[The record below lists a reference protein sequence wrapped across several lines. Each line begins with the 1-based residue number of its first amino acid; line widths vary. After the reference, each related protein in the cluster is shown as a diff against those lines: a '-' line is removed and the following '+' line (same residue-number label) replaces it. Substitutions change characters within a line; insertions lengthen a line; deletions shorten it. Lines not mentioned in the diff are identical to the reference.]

1 MTPAS
6 EIKRAIRPSEEEP
19 VSRSVA
25 TVVAD
30 HREARAAQSEEKQA
44 ELSQLEQLLHDAAP
58 EDRLDVLWTNAAVL
72 LPLYDEH
79 KMTAEAVMA
88 LVRDVA
94 DRFDLWGSHRS
105 NEPAIEKIT
114 RGLAKLMSA
123 EVTPI
128 NETLTEEPLMAADAP
143 HPDMDVWQQCEVAH
157 AEHDMIDEPPP
168 EATTNE
174 LEVPRLGLVRAA
186 DLAGKEAPPRRSV
199 VEHLV
204 PDRNVTLGFGDG
216 AVGKS
221 LIALHMAAC
230 VSLDRPWLGLRT
242 QRGPALYLTAEDELD
257 EVHRRLACICAY
269 EGVEISDL
277 GALHILP
284 LAGQDALLAVRDG
297 ERGGMKPTR
306 LFERLKMELA
316 IVRPKLTIID
326 TLADVFGGDEL
337 QRVQARSFVGLVRS
351 LSLEFDMAT
360 LILAHPSLTGMASG
374 SGTSGTTGWS
384 NSVRSRFYVER
395 TKGADGEEPDQDRRA
410 ITVKKANYE
419 RLGTTIPIR
428 WVDGVFVRDGD
439 GSDAERAAATERRA
453 SAADA
458 VFIRLLGRVRDQ
470 GRKVS
475 PSPSVSYAP
484 KVFADDPDAG
494 GFRQSAFKASMERL
508 LKAKSIHVAFDGP
521 PSRRRQ
527 YLALG
532 APAEANSSE

>member
-1 MTPAS
+1 MTLAV
-6 EIKRAIRPSEEEP
+6 EVKRAVRPTDEEP

-30 HREARAAQSEEKQA
+30 HREARAAQSEEKQV
-44 ELSQLEQLLHDAAP
+44 ELSQLEQLLQGAAP

-94 DRFDLWGSHRS
+94 DRFDLWGTDRS
-105 NEPAIEKIT
+105 NEPTIEKIT
-114 RGLAKLMSA
+114 RGLAKLMPA

-128 NETLTEEPLMAADAP
+128 NETSIEEPLMADDAQP
-143 HPDMDVWQQCEVAH
+143 HSEIDVWQQYGPAD
-157 AEHDMIDEPPP
+157 AEHDMINEPPETSTSEP
-168 EATTNE
+168 E
-174 LEVPRLGLVRAA
+174 VSRLGLVRAA
-186 DLAGKEAPPRRSV
+186 DLAGKEVPPRRSV

-269 EGVEISDL
+269 EGIEISEL

-284 LAGQDALLAVRDG
+284 LAGKDALLAVRDG

-306 LFERLKMELA
+306 LFERLKRELA
-316 IVRPKLTIID
+316 ILRPKLTIID

-337 QRVQARSFVGLVRS
+337 QRVQARSFIGLLRS

-395 TKGADGEEPDQDRRA
+395 PKGADGEEPDQDRRT
-410 ITVKKANYE
+410 ITVKKVNYA
-419 RLGTTIPIR
+419 RLGATIPIR
-428 WVDGVFVRDGD
+428 WVDGVFVRDDG
-439 GSDAERAAATERRA
+439 GSDAERAAAIEKRA
-453 SAADA
+453 SAADE
-458 VFIRLLGRVRDQ
+458 VFIRLLGQVCDQ

-508 LKAKSIHVAFDGP
+508 LRAKAIHVAFDGP